1 MRHGFSGVAEIEHQL
16 TNTFGWSATAN
27 AVDDWIYDEVVETFV
42 LDGEM
47 LNRLKSLN
55 PSSVH
60 TLVGRLLEASGRGF
74 WSTKPEILNKL
85 KEVFSSLEDALEG
98 VSS

>member
-1 MRHGFSGVAEIEHQL
+1 M
-16 TNTFGWSATAN
+16 
-27 AVDDWIYDEVVETFV
+27 DDWIYDQVVETFV
-42 LDGEM
+42 LDREM

-55 PSSVH
+55 PYSVQ

-74 WSTKPEILNKL
+74 WSAKPKMLNKL